1 MISRQNRE
9 IQEIK
14 YTFSEVE
21 LRLKETIY
29 QKKVVEEQLI
39 NTVSIPKTSKNDSSS
54 VVIKDVE
61 TERRLSTALL
71 EL

>member
-39 NTVSIPKTSKNDSSS
+39 NAVSIPKTSKNDSSS
-54 VVIKDVE
+54 VVIKDIE
-61 TERRLSTALL
+61 TERRLSTALF